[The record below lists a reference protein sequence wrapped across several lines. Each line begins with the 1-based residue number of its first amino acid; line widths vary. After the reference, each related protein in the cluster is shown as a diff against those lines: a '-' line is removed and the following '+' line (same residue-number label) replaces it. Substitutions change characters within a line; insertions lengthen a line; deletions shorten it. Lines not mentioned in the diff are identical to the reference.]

1 MFVRVSEALRS
12 SDLKYLT
19 SIFDVYCQKKI
30 STTFL
35 SVSELSLLLG
45 KSLFKDQGAS
55 HYVPQH
61 LKQANTVVA
70 TRLVFL
76 KNFYLYRYV

>member
-1 MFVRVSEALRS
+1 MASSSMFVRVSEALRS

-19 SIFDVYCQKKI
+19 SIFDLHCQKLI
-30 STTFL
+30 SSTFL

-45 KSLFKDQGAS
+45 KSLFKNQGAF

-61 LKQANTVVA
+61 LKQANTVIA
-70 TRLVFL
+70 IRLVF
-76 KNFYLYRYV
+76 F